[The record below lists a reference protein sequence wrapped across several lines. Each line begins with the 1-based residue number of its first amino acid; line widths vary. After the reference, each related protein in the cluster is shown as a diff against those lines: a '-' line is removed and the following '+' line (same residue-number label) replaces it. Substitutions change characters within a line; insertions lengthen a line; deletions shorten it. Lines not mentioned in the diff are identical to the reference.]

1 MPVDDLEVLVR
12 QLDGALLKRVHV
24 QALVPVRVAGRGEK
38 RNAVSKASG
47 RYGMNRL
54 STRVSRSLSLKE

>member
-38 RNAVSKASG
+38 RKAVSEATA
-47 RYGMNRL
+47 RYFMTL
-54 STRVSRSLSLKE
+54 T